1 MNISYK
7 QYSLLLTLVI
17 LLVSGCATK
26 PYDYTTFEKSK
37 PRSIVIIP
45 PNNNSL
51 EVNAPYIYLSTLSR
65 PLAEKGYYVFP
76 VAVIDH
82 FLKENG
88 LPTPAEMNSI
98 PLDKIWEHIGADA
111 VLYITI
117 EDWGQKFQ
125 VISSVGRVQAS
136 LRLVD
141 VRTGELLWASIAQA
155 QQSSGDA
162 GGGLAGALI
171 SAIITQV
178 MATTI
183 ADPFPDLA
191 RQANNIAIN
200 NHIRGMLNGPYK
212 QSSET
217 TN

>member
-1 MNISYK
+1 
-7 QYSLLLTLVI
+7 
-17 LLVSGCATK
+17 
-26 PYDYTTFEKSK
+26 
-37 PRSIVIIP
+37 
-45 PNNNSL
+45 L

>member
-51 EVNAPYIYLSTLSR
+51 EVNAPYIYLPTLSR